1 MNVIKSKISINK
13 YLWGIIGII
22 LIIFILYQYIIKS
35 IIELIREKGDSSY
48 FFIIF
53 FILFEV
59 FLIMVH
65 KDFKYMMINT
75 EKRKLKSYSFLFPF
89 GKTIFLDEYIGK
101 ITIQETGSS
110 GSYEVV
116 YLVNKQNKT
125 AFKIMGLHYKNFDEM
140 KKAIALP
147 EIKKH
152 LSAKEYFQL
161 LFTGVLDLS
170 KVQNKKSSEFSINKF
185 LGIFIT
191 IALIVFL
198 IGMLIKVFTKF
209 MS

>member
-1 MNVIKSKISINK
+1 MIKSKFSSNAIFLGFFSCF
-13 YLWGIIGII
+13 WGIIGLIMIFKGLKIYSLKIEETLILSLLMVIFYFLIII
-22 LIIFILYQYIIKS
+22 LKYIRIVK
-35 IIELIREKGDSSY
+35 IDKK
-48 FFIIF
+48 
-53 FILFEV
+53 
-59 FLIMVH
+59 FLT
-65 KDFKYMMINT
+65 Y
-75 EKRKLKSYSFLFPF
+75 YSLLCPF

>member
-1 MNVIKSKISINK
+1 MIFKGLKIYSLKIEETLILSLLIVIFYFLI
-13 YLWGIIGII
+13 II
-22 LIIFILYQYIIKS
+22 LKYIRIVK
-35 IIELIREKGDSSY
+35 IDKK
-48 FFIIF
+48 
-53 FILFEV
+53 
-59 FLIMVH
+59 FLT
-65 KDFKYMMINT
+65 Y
-75 EKRKLKSYSFLFPF
+75 YSLLCPF
-89 GKTIFLDEYIGK
+89 GKTIVLTEYIGK
-101 ITIQETGSS
+101 ITVTETGSA

-125 AFKIMGLHYKNFDEM
+125 AFKIMGLHYKNFDEI

-161 LFTGVLDLS
+161 LFTGVLDVS
-170 KVQNKKSSEFSINKF
+170 KVQNKKKSEFSINKF

-191 IALIVFL
+191 IALIVFI
-198 IGMLIKVFTKF
+198 IGMLIKFFTKF

>member
-1 MNVIKSKISINK
+1 MINSNIHKNK
-13 YLWGIIGII
+13 YIWGVLGFCIIVFG
-22 LIIFILYQYIIKS
+22 FIQCIIKP
-35 IIELIREKGDSSY
+35 IITLSKGEGDSSY
-48 FFIIF
+48 FLIIF

-59 FLIMVH
+59 FLIMVY
-65 KDFKYMMINT
+65 KDFKYIIINT

>member
-1 MNVIKSKISINK
+1 MVMIKSKFSSNAIFLGFFSCF
-13 YLWGIIGII
+13 WGIIGLIMIFKGLKIYSLKIEETLILSLLMVIFYFLIII
-22 LIIFILYQYIIKS
+22 LKYIRIVK
-35 IIELIREKGDSSY
+35 IDKK
-48 FFIIF
+48 
-53 FILFEV
+53 
-59 FLIMVH
+59 FLT
-65 KDFKYMMINT
+65 Y
-75 EKRKLKSYSFLFPF
+75 YSLLCPF
-89 GKTIFLDEYIGK
+89 GKTIFLNEYIGK

>member
-1 MNVIKSKISINK
+1 MVMIKSKFSSNAIFLGFFSCF
-13 YLWGIIGII
+13 WGIIGLIMIFKGLKIYSLKIEETLILSLLMVIFYFLIII
-22 LIIFILYQYIIKS
+22 LKYIRIVK
-35 IIELIREKGDSSY
+35 IDKK
-48 FFIIF
+48 
-53 FILFEV
+53 
-59 FLIMVH
+59 FLT
-65 KDFKYMMINT
+65 Y
-75 EKRKLKSYSFLFPF
+75 YSLLCPF

>member
-1 MNVIKSKISINK
+1 MIKSKFKRDVLFYISGMIFVIFVFTLFFRKILNKDIINIEHVYILLFIISLYILCLNFLK
-13 YLWGIIGII
+13 YIR
-22 LIIFILYQYIIKS
+22 IIK
-35 IIELIREKGDSSY
+35 LDKK
-48 FFIIF
+48 
-53 FILFEV
+53 
-59 FLIMVH
+59 FLT
-65 KDFKYMMINT
+65 Y
-75 EKRKLKSYSFLFPF
+75 YSLLCPF